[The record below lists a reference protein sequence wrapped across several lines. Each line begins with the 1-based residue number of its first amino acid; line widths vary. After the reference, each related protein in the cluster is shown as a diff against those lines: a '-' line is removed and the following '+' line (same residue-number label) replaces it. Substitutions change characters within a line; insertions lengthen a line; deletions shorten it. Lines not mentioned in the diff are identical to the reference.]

1 MQRHLEKVNAEKIM
15 LLTTRTIFL
24 TAMASLLASVTL
36 SCGTNDVPDEPH
48 RPKELR
54 GVGEHAVIERIIEPK
69 VTPVL
74 AKETEIITEPAPIS
88 LGTFKLTAYC
98 PCPQCCGQW
107 ADGITFTGTTATAG
121 RTIAVDPNV
130 IPLGSTVYI
139 NGQAYI
145 AEDIGGA
152 IKGNRIDVFFPAHD
166 EALQFGVQ
174 YAEVAIEK

>member
-1 MQRHLEKVNAEKIM
+1 MKRKCDRNKPD
-15 LLTTRTIFL
+15 TIGPL
-24 TAMASLLASVTL
+24 VTKALYISSVTSLLASIMIA
-36 SCGTNDVPDEPH
+36 CGVNDVPVETH
-48 RPKELR
+48 HSKELR
-54 GVGEHAVIERIIEPK
+54 GVEEHAVIERVIEPK

-74 AKETEIITEPAPIS
+74 ATETEVTIEPAPTS

-107 ADGITFTGTTATAG
+107 ADGITYTGTTATAS
-121 RTIAVDPNV
+121 RTIAVDPDV

-139 NGQAYI
+139 DGQAYI